1 MLHFDAPTGTHG
13 FYISFLFQTLF
24 VFCYCSPLFLVIDT
38 YSICLYIFV
47 TKHTKNL
54 SNYAFYK
61 KFFYNQDFSLL
72 YFWSFNIFAVVQ
84 SLNVMWKKIYAWVFS
99 MIFFIGLKK
108 HLEDVGVLTT
118 YLYWWICEWMR
129 GRHFRL
135 IAVHLCQLRVY
146 VVFQAQ
152 RGARPATWP
161 PHCTPGLP
169 LNNNFVRHNKITL
182 VRRNQVKD
190 YELANRFT
198 GYLCQN
204 YCFIIRCYKNVINC
218 T

>member
-47 TKHTKNL
+47 TKHTKNMYN
-54 SNYAFYK
+54 SSFTK
-61 KFFYNQDFSLL
+61 KFFLQSWFSLL

-84 SLNVMWKKIYAWVFS
+84 SLNCYVKKRFMLEYFQCF
-99 MIFFIGLKK
+99 FFIGLKK

-118 YLYWWICEWMR
+118 YLSWWICEWMR

-169 LNNNFVRHNKITL
+169 LNNNFVRHNKKLHLWEET
-182 VRRNQVKD
+182 K
-190 YELANRFT
+190 
-198 GYLCQN
+198 
-204 YCFIIRCYKNVINC
+204 
-218 T
+218 